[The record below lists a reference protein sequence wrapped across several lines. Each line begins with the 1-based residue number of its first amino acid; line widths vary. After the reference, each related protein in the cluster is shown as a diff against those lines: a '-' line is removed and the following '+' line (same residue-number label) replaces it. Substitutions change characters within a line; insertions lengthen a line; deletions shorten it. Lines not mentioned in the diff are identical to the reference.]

1 MKTEKHR
8 LLEKYLDFPVK
19 IFANITGMPTF
30 AAFLRQN
37 MPECGQIWLLAT
49 TLKNAKTGM
58 YAMSARRHAKKGF
71 SSGLIFTIRAL

>member
-30 AAFLRQN
+30 AAFF
-37 MPECGQIWLLAT
+37 EAE
-49 TLKNAKTGM
+49 
-58 YAMSARRHAKKGF
+58 YA
-71 SSGLIFTIRAL
+71 

>member
-1 MKTEKHR
+1 M
-8 LLEKYLDFPVK
+8 EKYLDFPVK

-49 TLKNAKTGM
+49 TVKNAKTGDV
-58 YAMSARRHAKKGF
+58 RDERT
-71 SSGLIFTIRAL
+71 SSCEKDFQAALFLR